1 MHVLLFVVGG
11 SRKMYSVRGDGG
23 YAHQE
28 QPWHG
33 TSQQLRHGIHAGAI
47 HHPLGAVQSWP
58 SAQASHHHAGVPTAR
73 GIREEAGRIEKT
85 REAEGKQKSNATEGG
100 LRFLDAGYQP
110 RPSSD
115 TYRPGPTSHNTSDD
129 VRAAAL
135 LVRAAS
141 SVVLAHDAIS
151 AHADSAQQ
159 VLLRMTPFC
168 RCAQSVKLDYFL

>member
-33 TSQQLRHGIHAGAI
+33 ISQQLRHGIHAGAI
-47 HHPLGAVQSWP
+47 HHPLGGVQSWP

-73 GIREEAGRIEKT
+73 GIREEAGRIEKA
-85 REAEGKQKSNATEGG
+85 RDNEGKQKSNATEGD

-141 SVVLAHDAIS
+141 SVVLAPDAIS

-159 VLLRMTPFC
+159 VLLRMKPFYLC
-168 RCAQSVKLDYFL
+168 TQSVKLDYFL

>member
-1 MHVLLFVVGG
+1 MHVFLFVIGG

-23 YAHQE
+23 YAHQ
-28 QPWHG
+28 QQHWHG
-33 TSQQLRHGIHAGAI
+33 NIGAI
-47 HHPLGAVQSWP
+47 HHQLGGVQSWP

-73 GIREEAGRIEKT
+73 GIREEAGRIEKA
-85 REAEGKQKSNATEGG
+85 RGAEGKQKSNATEGD
-100 LRFLDAGYQP
+100 LRFLDTGYQP

-115 TYRPGPTSHNTSDD
+115 TYRPGPASHNTSDD

-159 VLLRMTPFC
+159 VPSQNEALISMYAVC
-168 RCAQSVKLDYFL
+168 QLDYVS